1 MGNMC
6 LGKKKKKDPK
16 RTNPSNPS
24 NKNGN
29 NPTPNTAKQP
39 EHPKKNPVQ
48 PNDNQ
53 QIPQEQN
60 KEIERPGSP
69 IPNPNSNK
77 KLTGKDPKVIAP
89 IEDQLTNLPPSERDL
104 QRENLPDYSFMK
116 IAKTGKNNFSFE
128 VYGQEIS
135 QLNPVFLRENLGN
148 ISQTS
153 KFNISRN
160 DLLLLTEENVE
171 IRRFLEANNL
181 NLQDIRGGFDNAPR
195 MLNSGDSGFIQPL
208 GQLGKHSI
216 FVSHSR
222 LHLFI
227 IYRNQFLKISSQN
240 CISFIYM
247 TLYFQISNL
256 EMSQQI

>member
-6 LGKKKKKDPK
+6 LGKKKKKNPK

-24 NKNGN
+24 NKNGK
-29 NPTPNTAKQP
+29 NPTPDTVKQP
-39 EHPKKNPVQ
+39 EHPKKNPVE
-48 PNDNQ
+48 PNNNQ
-53 QIPQEQN
+53 QVPPEPD
-60 KEIERPGSP
+60 KEIDRPGSP
-69 IPNPNSNK
+69 RPNANPNK
-77 KLTGKDPKVIAP
+77 KLNGENSKVTTPKD
-89 IEDQLTNLPPSERDL
+89 DQLTNLPPSERDL

-181 NLQDIRGGFDNAPR
+181 NLQEIRGGFDNAPR
-195 MLNSGDSGFIQPL
+195 MLNSGDTGVIQPL
-208 GQLGKHSI
+208 GQLGMHSTFI
-216 FVSHSR
+216 SHPLLR
-222 LHLFI
+222 LFI
-227 IYRNQFLKISSQN
+227 IYRNQLLKISSQS
-240 CISFIYM
+240 CISN
-247 TLYFQISNL
+247 NL
-256 EMSQQI
+256 FT